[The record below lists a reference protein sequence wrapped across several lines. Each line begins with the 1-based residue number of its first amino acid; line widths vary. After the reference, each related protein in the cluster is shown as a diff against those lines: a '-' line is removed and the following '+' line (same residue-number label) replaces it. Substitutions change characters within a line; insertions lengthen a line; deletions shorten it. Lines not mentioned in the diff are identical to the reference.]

1 MGKTMKEKTS
11 LKSKI
16 KHFTGMLP
24 KWNTP
29 SKGMSLNLKEWLM
42 YIIGCTG
49 SYATIVIVSFVTL
62 QQGLYIAAACNIN
75 VDHVALIGVISSV
88 FTIITT
94 PLISWLLD
102 NTNTKLGKFRPYLLF
117 LPIPMTACFFAIG
130 QVIKID
136 NYATMIV
143 VFAVLSNILN
153 FFVRIYNAAYTSI
166 PQVISPNPEERTQLM
181 SIGLMLSSFGPTL
194 VNIIFPF
201 LANALYSTN
210 GNKSNGVNQIGAYEW
225 LLPFLALA
233 FMLIGIC
240 LSLGVKERTVVAKKF
255 KQKQSF
261 IAGCRK
267 TFSNKYFWILNV
279 SNFLGIM
286 KMIITTLLL
295 WYIIYDIAPALTS
308 QGLSTLAKSAQSV
321 IQTVIGA
328 ACVPGML
335 LAPFV
340 IKKVGKKKLLLTVN
354 FGMAAAAIPML
365 FINNAW
371 VHIVCIFILNMFN
384 GFQIVALPAC
394 QAEMNDFQQFKTGD
408 RIEGFLNQFSGM
420 FFTAVSLGTAF
431 IAPAVYKSFGY
442 INDTQVLYDHET
454 LFNITRTMAGIGLA
468 SAILSAIPFFF
479 WNMTENKH
487 KQIMEV
493 LKVRASYDDGD
504 IDKETAL
511 SLEKDILEGN
521 VSAFEDYTNKN
532 SQDTSTDNTTSEIQ
546 L

>member
-1 MGKTMKEKTS
+1 MKEKTS
-11 LKSKI
+11 LKSKLTHLI
-16 KHFTGMLP
+16 SLLP
-24 KWNTP
+24 RWNTP

-49 SYATIVIVSFVTL
+49 SYATIVIVTFVTL
-62 QQGLYIAAACNIN
+62 QQGLYIAAACSIN
-75 VDHVALIGVISSV
+75 VDHVALIGVLSSV
-88 FTIITT
+88 FTIVTT
-94 PLISWLLD
+94 PLISWILD
-102 NTNTKLGKFRPYLLF
+102 NTNTKIGKFRPYLLF
-117 LPIPMTACFFAIG
+117 LPLPMTACFFAIG

-136 NYATMIV
+136 NYTTMLIT
-143 VFAVLSNILN
+143 FAILSNVLN

-166 PQVISPNPEERTQLM
+166 PQVISPNPEERTQVM

-194 VNIIFPF
+194 VNILFPV
-201 LANALYSTN
+201 LANAFYSTD

-225 LLPFLALA
+225 LLPVLALA
-233 FMLIGIC
+233 FMLVGIF
-240 LSLGVKERTVVAKKF
+240 LALGVKERTVVAKKF

-261 IAGCRK
+261 FQGCKK
-267 TFSNKYFWILNV
+267 TFSNRYFWIINV

-286 KMIITTLLL
+286 KMTMTTLLL
-295 WYIIYDIAPALTS
+295 WYIIYDIAPALTA
-308 QGLSTLAKSAQSV
+308 QGLGGLATSAQSV
-321 IQTVIGA
+321 IQTVIGG

-335 LAPFV
+335 LTPFV
-340 IKKVGKKKLLLTVN
+340 IKKIGKKQLLLIVN
-354 FGMAAAAIPML
+354 FGMAASAIPML

-408 RIEGFLNQFSGM
+408 RIEGFLNQFSAM
-420 FFTAVSLGTAF
+420 FYTAVSLGTAF

-442 INDTQVLYDHET
+442 VNDTQVLYDHDT

-468 SAILSAIPFFF
+468 SAVLSAIPFFL
-479 WNMTENKH
+479 WNMTETKH

-493 LKVRASYDDGD
+493 LKVRARRDDGD
-504 IDKETAL
+504 MDTETA
-511 SLEKDILEGN
+511 SCIEKDILGGN
-521 VSAFEDYTNKN
+521 LSALEDYLKK
-532 SQDTSTDNTTSEIQ
+532 DNNEEDQAQEGIIVPEIK